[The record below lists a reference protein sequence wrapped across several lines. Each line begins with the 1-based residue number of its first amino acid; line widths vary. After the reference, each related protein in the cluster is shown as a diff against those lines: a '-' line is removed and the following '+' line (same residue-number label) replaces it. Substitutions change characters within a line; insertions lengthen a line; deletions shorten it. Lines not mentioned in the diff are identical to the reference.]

1 LVKRTNLGLNDKKIL
16 KMSTEEAGKAPF
28 SLPEIQVNQ
37 TGWGPSNIETKFKDM
52 PYQPF
57 SKSDRLGKISDWTGA
72 TTYQDRRYVAKYNS
86 AIGAGG
92 TQYSYYYEEDE
103 SSFQL
108 VDTSRTLRPMY
119 GRGRF
124 FRGGR
129 GNFRGG
135 IGAPGGQRWS
145 TQNNMKNAGQ
155 LQVLSKAQK
164 NKERERTRQMR
175 RWQQAQKGRQNYN
188 RQVQIKQRESSVT
201 VKPDWVVLEEM
212 EKTQLSRLALPTVAE
227 PKDLLCCG
235 TLEYYDKTYDRANV
249 KNEKPLRKIDR
260 IIHTVTTT
268 DDPVIRKLAKS
279 HPDANVFATD
289 TILATLMCCT
299 RSIYSWDIV
308 VQKIGGKIF
317 LDKRDNTE
325 FDLLTVSETAAEPP
339 QDEGSS
345 LNSPRNLALEA
356 TFINHNFS
364 QQVLKADLEKYKFPE
379 ENPFDEDSDEEGG
392 DSNKT
397 RVASV
402 GYRYRKWDLGN
413 NIHLIARTEHD
424 AVLATGDKDTFINV
438 KALNEWD
445 SRHSGNI
452 DWRQKLDVQRG
463 AVLANELKHNTCKLS
478 KWTVQALLAGSDL
491 LKIGYITRFNM
502 KDSSRHVILG
512 TQQFKPS
519 EFASQINLSMDNSWG
534 IVRCIIDQVMAQ
546 KDGKYLIVKDP
557 NKPII
562 RLYDIPDSTFESD
575 EDEEEEDE
583 NEDDALET
591 PLKA

>member
-1 LVKRTNLGLNDKKIL
+1 MG
-16 KMSTEEAGKAPF
+16 ST
-28 SLPEIQVNQ
+28 
-37 TGWGPSNIETKFKDM
+37 IETKFKDM

-72 TTYQDRRYVAKYNS
+72 TYQDRRYVTKYNS

-124 FRGGR
+124 VRGR

-135 IGAPGGQRWS
+135 FSNNRQGWNQ
-145 TQNNMKNAGQ
+145 QNNNLKNQGN
-155 LQVLSKAQK
+155 LQILSKAQK

-175 RWQQAQKGRQNYN
+175 KWQQQQKGRQNYN
-188 RQVQIKQRESSVT
+188 RPPQIKQRESSVT

-212 EKTQLSRLALPTVAE
+212 ERTQLTKLSLPTVNE
-227 PKDLLCCG
+227 PEDLLCCG
-235 TLEYYDKTYDRANV
+235 SLEYYDKSYDRVNV
-249 KNEKPLRKIDR
+249 KNERQLKRIDR
-260 IIHTVTTT
+260 IFHTVTTT

-364 QQVLKADLEKYKFPE
+364 QQVLKADVDKYKFPE
-379 ENPFDEDSDEEGG
+379 ENPFADAEDTEEVGEDG
-392 DSNKT
+392 KT
-397 RVASV
+397 RGASV
-402 GYRYRKWDLGN
+402 GYKYRKWDLGN
-413 NIHLIARTEHD
+413 NIKLIARTEHD
-424 AVLATGDKDTFINV
+424 AVVGTSEKDLSFMSI

-445 SRHSGNI
+445 SRYSGNI

-463 AVLANELKHNTCKLS
+463 AVLA
-478 KWTVQALLAGSDL
+478 LLAGSDI
-491 LKIGYITRFNM
+491 LKFGYITRFNM
-502 KDSSRHVILG
+502 KDSSRHVVLG

-519 EFASQINLSMDNSWG
+519 EFAAQINLSLDNCWG
-534 IVRCIIDQVMAQ
+534 IVRCIIDQVMTQ

-557 NKPII
+557 NKSVI

-575 EDEEEEDE
+575 DDDDDDDEDI
-583 NEDDALET
+583 EDDALET